1 MHPLSRI
8 PRLCI
13 VAVALA
19 ALTFG
24 CQTVERSTVEA
35 SVTAQLLELVPDGRV
50 FPNDLATDREVGV
63 ADAWLFDRELIIQD
77 SYGRLTSLD
86 RGDLGA
92 RWYFAGVPGLTDFAP
107 TAGPVSIGFVHK
119 GVFYEVKRDFGVLMH
134 TMRLSFVPSA
144 PLALSD
150 STAWGACLATSG
162 GNQTLL
168 SINLATGLTGW
179 GMSTRG
185 SVVSA
190 PVFNIAESRNML
202 YFATETGRVYGFPAE
217 GAASAAPEPAWSTA
231 VHGRVTS
238 SPVVS
243 RDPAGGSSDLLFV
256 TTENGEVWA
265 LDLVTGQTRWVAYSG
280 RMISGAAWPAG
291 DQVYFQ
297 NTDGF
302 QAVSRADGQKAW
314 SLPVTGTFI
323 ARRGDTMF
331 LRTTDGV
338 VHAVATASG
347 EILRSVGFSR
357 SVRFLPNL
365 KDGVLYAFTDK
376 GLVMALG
383 MKPF

>member
-1 MHPLSRI
+1 MHPLSRF
-8 PRLCI
+8 PKLCI

-19 ALTFG
+19 SLTFG
-24 CQTVERSTVEA
+24 CQTVERTTVEA

-50 FPNDLATDREVGV
+50 YPNDLATDREVGV
-63 ADAWLFDRELIIQD
+63 ADAWLFDRELIIED
-77 SYGRLTSLD
+77 TYGRMTSLD

-92 RWYFAGVPGLTDFAP
+92 RWYFAGLPERVDMAA
-107 TAGPVSIGFVHK
+107 TAGPVSVGFVCR
-119 GVFYEVKRDFGVLMH
+119 GVLYEVNRDFGILH
-134 TMRLSFVPSA
+134 HSLRLPFIPSA
-144 PLALSD
+144 PLSLSD
-150 STAWGACLATSG
+150 STAYGACLATAG

-168 SINLATGLTGW
+168 TLNLANGLSGW
-179 GMSTRG
+179 GVSTRG

-190 PVFNIAESRNML
+190 PVFTVAESRNMV

-217 GAASAAPEPAWSTA
+217 SAASPAPEPAWSTG

-243 RDPAGGSSDLLFV
+243 RDPTGETRDLLFV

-280 RMISGAAWPAG
+280 RTISGAAWPAG

-302 QAVSRADGQKAW
+302 QAVARADGQKVW
-314 SLPVTGTFI
+314 SLPVQGTFV
-323 ARRGDTMF
+323 ARRGDTLF
-331 LRTTDGV
+331 VRTGDGV
-338 VHAVATASG
+338 VHAVATATG
-347 EILRSVGFSR
+347 EVRRSVNFSK

-365 KDGVLYAFTDK
+365 MDGVLFAVTEK
-376 GLVMALG
+376 GLVLALG
-383 MKPF
+383 IKPF